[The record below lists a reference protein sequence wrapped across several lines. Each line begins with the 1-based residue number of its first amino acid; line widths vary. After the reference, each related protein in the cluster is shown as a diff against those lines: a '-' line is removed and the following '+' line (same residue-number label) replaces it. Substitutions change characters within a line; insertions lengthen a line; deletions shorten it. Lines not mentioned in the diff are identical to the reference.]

1 MNNSKHID
9 WKKYAIVFA
18 ITGAIFST
26 ALYASNYFNNKRI
39 YEIKRIQDS
48 ISTSILSSETQFSL
62 LSELSCK
69 DVGSSVLSDELNSLA
84 ERIEFSAQN
93 LGAENKEVIEL
104 KKFYSLLEIKDY
116 ILMKRISERC
126 GKKFMFAFYF
136 YGNEKNCQD
145 CQKTSLVLTYLREK
159 YPALRVYSFD
169 YNLDLSAVK
178 TLATIFK
185 IKEPLP
191 IVVIGDETI
200 NGFKDKEEME
210 KILQKIYPKETKE
223 ALDLLKTKSATTT
236 EKK

>member
-9 WKKYAIVFA
+9 WKKYLVVFV

-26 ALYASNYFNNKRI
+26 ALFASNHFNNKRI
-39 YEIKRIQDS
+39 YEIKSIQDS

-136 YGNEKNCQD
+136 YGNGKNCED

-169 YNLDLSAVK
+169 YNLDLSAVN

-223 ALDLLKTKSATTT
+223 ALDLLKSKTATSTK
-236 EKK
+236 K